1 MTAIVVS
8 SHPADLGPYRSD
20 LAATLL
26 VGWRAM
32 RRHRENHRALVEL
45 SRKPPRLLRDMGL
58 DPERLYEM
66 LDGTPDE
73 VGPAYLSRLL
83 RGSGEG

>member
-1 MTAIVVS
+1 MTTIVVS
-8 SHPADLGPYRSD
+8 PHPADFGPHRSD
-20 LAATLL
+20 LLATLL

-32 RRHRENHRALVEL
+32 RRHRESHRALVAL
-45 SRKPPRLLRDMGL
+45 SRKPPRLLRDMGV

>member
-1 MTAIVVS
+1 MAAITLSQRS
-8 SHPADLGPYRSD
+8 SELGGYRSD
-20 LAATLL
+20 LIGTLQA
-26 VGWRAM
+26 GWRAM
-32 RRHRENHRALVEL
+32 RLHRETHRTLIAL

-73 VGPAYLSRLL
+73 VGAAHLSRLL
-83 RGSGEG
+83 RSYGG